1 MKIKTKLNLG
11 VGLLFLLIIILS
23 LVSAFY
29 IFSIKK
35 DTENILKANYNTL
48 EYSRNMLLSLDEIN
62 SNGKKAITTFE
73 TNLDQQSNNV
83 TEAGEDV
90 ATRNLQNTFNLLKK
104 NCTDETHIKK
114 AFSSDEIKKWVPDN
128 QNLKAFSEETLKSQ
142 IRQDIFEIMKL
153 NMVAIKQKS
162 DVAEHTAETANLWIA
177 ITGSL
182 CFLIAFNLL
191 INLPNNIANP
201 IKELTESIKE
211 IANKNYSERVHFMSH
226 NEFGDLA
233 KSFNT
238 MAQKLEE
245 YHNSNL
251 YKLLFEK
258 KRLETL
264 INNMH
269 DPIIGLDNQGLILFV
284 NDEALKIIGMKSED
298 VIGKTAA
305 TLALT
310 NDLMK
315 SLIIKNLE
323 NESQLLGQKTP
334 PMKIFADGKESYFE
348 KENVNITIQPT
359 GEEDTIDIGDVIILR
374 NITPFKELDFA
385 KTNFIATISHE
396 LKTPI
401 SAIKFSLLLL
411 EKEQTGIL
419 NEEQIYLIDSIKDD
433 SQRLLKITGELLE
446 LSQVETGN
454 IQLNIEKSNPYE
466 MVQYAT
472 EAVKMQAE
480 QKQIELVVEA
490 EENLPD
496 IKADSEKTVWVLINF
511 LTNAIRYSSEKSKI
525 ILKLKTDNHQ
535 VLFTVVDTGKGI
547 DNHYLAKV
555 FDKYFQIPGS
565 HKTGTGLGL
574 AISKEFIEA
583 QGGTIGVESELG
595 LGSAFYFKLATV

>member
-1 MKIKTKLNLG
+1 M
-11 VGLLFLLIIILS
+11 
-23 LVSAFY
+23 SAFY

-48 EYSRNMLLSLDEIN
+48 EYSRNMLLSLDDIN
-62 SNGKKAITTFE
+62 ADAEKAIITFDS
-73 TNLDQQSNNV
+73 NLNKQNRNV
-83 TEAGEDV
+83 TEVGEDSV
-90 ATRNLQNTFNLLKK
+90 TRSLLKNFELLKK
-104 NCTDETHIKK
+104 NSTDER
-114 AFSSDEIKKWVPDN
+114 
-128 QNLKAFSEETLKSQ
+128 LKSQ

-153 NMVAIKQKS
+153 NMAAIKQKS
-162 DVAEHTAETANLWIA
+162 DIAKHTAETANLWIA
-177 ITGSL
+177 ITGTF

-191 INLPNNIANP
+191 VNLPNNIADP
-201 IKELTESIKE
+201 IKELTASIKE
-211 IANKNYSERVHFMSH
+211 IANKNYSERVHFMNH

-245 YHNSNL
+245 YHDSNL

-264 INNMH
+264 INNMN
-269 DPIIGLDNQGLILFV
+269 DPIIGLDNQGIVLFV
-284 NDEALKIIGMKSED
+284 NDEALKIIGLKSEE
-298 VIGKTAA
+298 VLGKTAI

-315 SLIIKNLE
+315 SLITKNIE
-323 NESQLLGQKTP
+323 NESKKSSQKIL

-359 GEEDTIDIGDVIILR
+359 GEDQTIDIGDVIILR

-401 SAIKFSLLLL
+401 STMKLSLNLL
-411 EKEQTGIL
+411 ENEQTGPI
-419 NEEQIYLIDSIKDD
+419 NEEQKHLIESIKDD
-433 SQRLLKITGELLE
+433 GERLLKITGELLE

-454 IQLNIEKSNPYE
+454 IKLNIEKSNPYE
-466 MVQYAT
+466 IVHYAT

-480 QKQIELVVEA
+480 QKQIELLIETD
-490 EENLPD
+490 ENLPMV
-496 IKADSEKTVWVLINF
+496 KADSEKTSWVLINF
-511 LTNAIRYSSEKSKI
+511 LTNAIRYSSEKSTI
-525 ILKLKTDNHQ
+525 KLRLESENHQ
-535 VLFTVVDTGKGI
+535 ILFTVIDTGKGI
-547 DNHYLAKV
+547 DNRYLAKV

-595 LGSAFYFKLATV
+595 LGSTFYFKMLST

>member
-11 VGLLFLLIIILS
+11 VGLLFVMIIILS

-62 SNGKKAITTFE
+62 IDEEKAIHDFE
-73 TNLDQQSNNV
+73 TNLNKQIANI
-83 TEAGEDV
+83 TEVGEDV
-90 ATRNLQNTFNLLKK
+90 VTNKLQNSFSLLEK
-104 NCTDETHIKK
+104 NRNDEK
-114 AFSSDEIKKWVPDN
+114 V
-128 QNLKAFSEETLKSQ
+128 KSQ

-153 NMVAIKQKS
+153 NMNAIKQKS
-162 DVAEHTAETANLWIA
+162 DIAKKTAETANLWIA
-177 ITGSL
+177 VVGTL

-191 INLPNNIANP
+191 VNLPNNIANP
-201 IKELTESIKE
+201 IKELTASIKE
-211 IANKNYSERVHFMSH
+211 IANRNYTQRVHFMNH
-226 NEFGDLA
+226 NEYGDVA

-238 MAQKLEE
+238 MAEKLEE
-245 YHNSNL
+245 YSNSSL
-251 YKLLFEK
+251 HKLSFEK
-258 KRLETL
+258 QRLETL

-284 NDEALKIIGMKSED
+284 NDEALKIIGLKSKD
-298 VIGKTAA
+298 VIGKVAT

-315 SLIIKNLE
+315 SLIVKELRNDAK
-323 NESQLLGQKTP
+323 SV

-348 KENVNITIQPT
+348 KETVNITIQPT
-359 GEEDTIDIGDVIILR
+359 GEDHTLDIGDVIILR
-374 NITPFKELDFA
+374 NITLFKELDFA
-385 KTNFIATISHE
+385 KTNFIATVSHE

-401 SAIKFSLLLL
+401 ASIKMSLQLL
-411 EKEQTGIL
+411 EKPETGNI
-419 NEEQIYLIDSIKDD
+419 NEEQKQLIESIKDD

-454 IQLNIEKSNPYE
+454 IQLNMDKSNPNAI
-466 MVQYAT
+466 VHYAM
-472 EAVKMQAE
+472 EAVKVQAE

-490 EENLPD
+490 ENNLSD
-496 IKADSEKTVWVLINF
+496 VKADTEKSAWVLINF
-511 LTNAIRYSSEKSKI
+511 LTNAIRYSSENSKI
-525 ILKLKTDNHQ
+525 MVKLISENNKIVFSVTD
-535 VLFTVVDTGKGI
+535 FGRGI
-547 DNHYLAKV
+547 DNRYKSKV

-565 HKTGTGLGL
+565 NKSGTGLGL

-583 QGGTIGVESELG
+583 QNGTIGVESELG
-595 LGSAFYFKLATV
+595 LGSTFYFKLNVV

>member
-1 MKIKTKLNLG
+1 MKIKTKLNLS
-11 VGLLFLLIIILS
+11 VGLLFLLIIILT

-29 IFSIKK
+29 VFLIKK

-48 EYSRNMLLSLDEIN
+48 EYSRSMLLSLDKIN
-62 SNGKKAITTFE
+62 DDERKAIATFE
-73 TNLDQQSNNV
+73 TNLDKQNKNV
-83 TEAGEDV
+83 TEVGEEN
-90 ATRNLQNTFNLLKK
+90 ATLNLQKSFNVLKT
-104 NCTDETHIKK
+104 NSTDE
-114 AFSSDEIKKWVPDN
+114 V
-128 QNLKAFSEETLKSQ
+128 LKSQ

-153 NMVAIKQKS
+153 NMMAIKQKS
-162 DVAEHTAETANLWIA
+162 DVAKHTAETANLWIA
-177 ITGSL
+177 ITGAL

-191 INLPNNIANP
+191 VNLPNNIANP

-245 YHNSNL
+245 YHDSNL

-269 DPIIGLDNQGLILFV
+269 DPIIGLDNQGMILFV

-298 VIGKTAA
+298 VIGKTA
-305 TLALT
+305 TTIALT

-315 SLIIKNLE
+315 SLIVKSFE
-323 NESQLLGQKTP
+323 NEPKIAMRKTL

-359 GEEDTIDIGDVIILR
+359 GEDQTIDIGDVIILR

-401 SAIKFSLLLL
+401 ASMKFSLQLL

-419 NEEQIYLIDSIKDD
+419 NEEQNHLIDSIKDD
-433 SQRLLKITGELLE
+433 SERLLKITGELLE

-466 MVQYAT
+466 IVHYAT

-480 QKQIELVVEA
+480 QKQIELFVDA
-490 EENLPD
+490 DENLPD
-496 IKADSEKTVWVLINF
+496 IKADSEKTAWVLINF
-511 LTNAIRYSSEKSKI
+511 LTNAIRYSSEQSRI
-525 ILKLKTDNHQ
+525 TVKLKSDNHQ
-535 VLFTVVDTGKGI
+535 ILFTVIDTGKGI
-547 DNHYLAKV
+547 DNRYKTKV

-565 HKTGTGLGL
+565 QKTGTGLGL

-595 LGSAFYFKLATV
+595 LGSTFYFKLLTA